1 MRKFAVSLP
10 TRFKSCPRSLPLLTS
25 VAFVLVFQTTAAAMQ
40 LHGTSADASWK
51 LAQTDPAALVQRVS
65 QVELTHSI
73 GNRTPMRF
81 RLRKI
86 TEKSDTTKE
95 IVETSD
101 GAVARLL
108 AIRGV
113 PLTPEQNKLEENRL
127 EAVASD
133 PAIESH
139 RRKSE
144 QRDTNRVEE
153 IMRLL
158 PEAYQYRYAGSAS
171 TVSGE
176 AIRLAFFPNPKFS
189 PPDLMSRVLKG
200 IQGEL
205 WIEPGGFRVVRMQ
218 GRSFRNVDYGWG
230 LLGTLDKGG
239 TVLLEQTK
247 TRDCGWQLAH
257 LVLQLRGKAL
267 LLKPVRIS
275 VDETASEYH
284 PVPRSWTYQDAA
296 HWLLDHP
303 AGAARQ

>member
-1 MRKFAVSLP
+1 MRY
-10 TRFKSCPRSLPLLTS
+10 
-25 VAFVLVFQTTAAAMQ
+25 
-40 LHGTSADASWK
+40 
-51 LAQTDPAALVQRVS
+51 
-65 QVELTHSI
+65 
-73 GNRTPMRF
+73 

-86 TEKSDTTKE
+86 SAKSDTTKE
-95 IVETSD
+95 IVETAD

-108 AIRGV
+108 ALHGV

-127 EAVASD
+127 EAVVSD
-133 PAIESH
+133 PAIERH

-158 PEAYQYRYAGSAS
+158 PEAYQYRFAGSVS
-171 TVSGE
+171 TEYGR
-176 AIRLAFFPNPKFS
+176 AIRLTFFPNPKFS

-205 WIEPGGFRVVRMQ
+205 WVYPEDFRVVRLQ
-218 GRSFRNVDYGWG
+218 GSSFRNVDYGWG

-239 TVLLEQTK
+239 TVLLEQAK

-275 VDETASEYH
+275 VNETASDYH
-284 PVPRSWTYQDAA
+284 PIPRNWTYKDAA
-296 HWLLDHP
+296 HWLLDRS
-303 AGAARQ
+303 AGAARR